1 MPQQRRGVF
10 HDPSGRRSR
19 AVRAAALAVV
29 LLTTVVG
36 GSFVWGLL
44 QPTIVEPLPLQTA
57 SASSEVPV
65 IPAATPPATTWPT
78 WWATGCTPDDC
89 PRLPGAH
96 RMAAPPTDP
105 IVAAFMVQ
113 WDAGSRGALRR
124 FGDRIDW
131 AIVEGGFLGRGAP
144 GELTLTLDPDLRD
157 DATSRDVRVHLMLT
171 NYAAGAFDP
180 ALVRALLATPERTQ
194 AAREA
199 VRTFAEANALAGI
212 TVDFER
218 LAPDQ
223 HAAVLAFMRALRADL
238 APLGATVG
246 VALPLADEDPYP
258 LADYAR
264 AADYVIPML
273 YDEHASSTEPGPVAS
288 APWFARKLAASIDT
302 VRAAAPD
309 VQLLAGLG
317 QYGYHWRSDRTEG
330 VTVSVNEA
338 AALSRGAQNGSIFDG
353 THRNPGAMWR
363 DAAGVEHRVWFLDA
377 TTAFNQTR
385 LALGHGAQGVAFW
398 RLGGEDPTL
407 WRALS
412 RTGLAPDLTALD
424 TLPDEG
430 VTVLEGDGEVLAVH
444 GTRGTGL
451 RNVAL
456 DSDGFIASV
465 RVAKSPGGWVVSR
478 GGHAPRAVALTF
490 DDGPDPQYTAM
501 ILDTLRAYKAPASF
515 FVVGKQVQKLPW
527 LAQRIV
533 NEGHEIANHTYG
545 HPDLATMPDATI
557 RSELAAANQ
566 VIEAVTGRRPRL
578 FRPPYLGDARPATEE
593 RLRPMAV
600 ADGLGLRVVALEV
613 DSRDW
618 QLKKPHEI
626 VQRSLRALDA
636 GRGRI
641 VLLHDAGG
649 DRTPTVAAVG
659 PLIDSLRARG
669 YTLTTVAGLLDA
681 APDAGAP
688 AAPSAEAPQ
697 RALHFA
703 GLVVLETAQR
713 LLAGAFLAALVLG
726 LARFAVIGGLA
737 LWQQRNR
744 QWARRAEDAEFSPR
758 VTVLVPAYNEARV
771 IGRTVTSLLAQDLAT
786 LDVLV
791 IDDGS
796 TDDTAD
802 AARRASD
809 DPRVR
814 VITQK
819 NGGKASA
826 LNTGLGEAT
835 GDVIVVVDADTQFAP
850 DAIRKL
856 VRPLADTRVAAVA
869 GNAKVG
875 NRVNAV
881 TRWQA
886 VEYVTSQNL
895 DRRAFEVLNA
905 VTVVPGA
912 IGAWHRGAVIAAGGF
927 RHDTLA
933 EDQDLTLTLLRDG
946 HRIAYADDAIAYTE
960 APETFGALLKQRYR
974 WSFGTLQCAWK
985 HRDALLRR
993 SAGSLGLVGLPNVW
1007 LFQLLF
1013 PLLAPAADVMLL
1025 VTLTQLALAVPV
1037 LGVHAAWAK
1046 ALPVVAL
1053 YALFLAVDTAMA
1065 LLGLMLERGEQRRQ
1079 VLLVPLQRFGY
1090 RQVLYLAL
1098 VRAMWA
1104 ALRGWSPG
1112 WGKLERT
1119 GRVAAQD
1126 IVHAATA
1133 GATGPA
1139 TVVDGSPTR

>member
-1 MPQQRRGVF
+1 MHQRRGVF

-29 LLTTVVG
+29 LLTAVVG
-36 GSFVWGLL
+36 GSFAWGLL
-44 QPTIVEPLPLQTA
+44 RPTIVEPLPLATA
-57 SASSEVPV
+57 PTAA
-65 IPAATPPATTWPT
+65 AATATPAVAPTPDDWPT
-78 WWATGCTPDDC
+78 WWASACAADDC
-89 PRLPGAH
+89 PRLPGAD
-96 RMAAPPTDP
+96 RLAASAADP
-105 IVAAFMVQ
+105 IVAAFVVQ
-113 WDAGSRGALRR
+113 WDAGSRGSLRR
-124 FGDRIDW
+124 FGERLDW

-157 DATSRDVRVHLMLT
+157 DARSRDVRVHLMLT
-171 NYAAGAFDP
+171 NYAAGVFDP
-180 ALVRALLATPERTQ
+180 TLVRELLATPARVD
-194 AAREA
+194 AARAA
-199 VRTFAEANALAGI
+199 VRAAAEQHALAGVTI
-212 TVDFER
+212 DFER

-223 HAAVLAFMRALRADL
+223 HAAVLHFMRALRADL
-238 APLGATVG
+238 APLSATVG
-246 VALPLADEDPYP
+246 VALPLADDDPYP

-273 YDEHASSTEPGPVAS
+273 YDEHAASTTPGPVAS
-288 APWFARKLAASIDT
+288 APWFADKLAASGQT
-302 VRAAAPD
+302 MRAAAPD
-309 VQLLAGLG
+309 VQVLAGLG

-330 VTVSVNEA
+330 VTVSVSEA
-338 AALSRGAQNGSIFDG
+338 AALARGATEGAIFDA
-353 THRNPGAMWR
+353 TVRNPGAQWR
-363 DAAGVEHRVWFLDA
+363 DVAGVEHRVWFLDA
-377 TTAFNQTR
+377 TTAYNQTR
-385 LALGHGAQGVAFW
+385 LALGRGAQGVAFW

-407 WRALS
+407 WRVLS
-412 RTGLAPDLTALD
+412 RTGLAADLTALD

-451 RNVAL
+451 RTLTRDA
-456 DSDGFIASV
+456 DGFIASV
-465 RVAKSPGGWVVSR
+465 TVAKSPGGWVVSR
-478 GGHAPRAVALTF
+478 GGHASRAVALTF

-501 ILDTLRAYKAPASF
+501 ILDTLRAYDAPASF

-545 HPDLATMPDATI
+545 HPDLATMPDAGI

-618 QLKKPHEI
+618 QLKDPAEI
-626 VQRSLRALDA
+626 VRRSLRALDA

-649 DRTPTVAAVG
+649 DRTPTVAALG

-669 YTLTTVAGLLDA
+669 YALTTVAGLLDA

-688 AAPSAEAPQ
+688 VAPSAEAPQ

-726 LARFAVIGGLA
+726 LARFAIIGGLA
-737 LWQQRNR
+737 LWQVRHR
-744 QWARRAEDAEFSPR
+744 AWARRAEDAAYAPR

-814 VITQK
+814 VITQP

-826 LNTGLGEAT
+826 LNTGLAEAT

-850 DAIRKL
+850 DAIAKL

-985 HRDALLRR
+985 HRGALLRR
-993 SAGSLGLVGLPNVW
+993 EAGSLGLVGLPNVW

-1025 VTLTQLALAVPV
+1025 VTLAQLVLAVPV
-1037 LGVHAAWAK
+1037 LGAHAAWAQ
-1046 ALPVVAL
+1046 ALPVVSL

-1065 LLGLMLERGEQRRQ
+1065 LLGLQLERGEQRRQ

-1090 RQVLYLAL
+1090 RQVLYIAL
-1098 VRAMWA
+1098 LRAMWA

-1119 GRVAAQD
+1119 GRVAAHD

-1133 GATGPA
+1133 GPA
-1139 TVVDGSPTR
+1139 SVVDGTPVG